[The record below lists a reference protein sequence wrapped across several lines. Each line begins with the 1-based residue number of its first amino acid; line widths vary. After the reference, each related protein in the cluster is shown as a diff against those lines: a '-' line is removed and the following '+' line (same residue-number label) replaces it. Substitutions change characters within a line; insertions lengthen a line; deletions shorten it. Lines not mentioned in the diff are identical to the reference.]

1 MTLPVNVRGI
11 QPRILPL
18 ASGTLIADGTEQT
31 LIEYSGVARISGY
44 IDLQNME
51 SGDTII
57 IRYYVKFSENGEYKK
72 YYEDSYSGAQSYP
85 ALYFAPRESYVA
97 IKITLQQTS
106 GAFKSFQ
113 YNFLREV

>member
-1 MTLPVNVRGI
+1 MSLPINVRGI
-11 QPRILPL
+11 TPRIIPL
-18 ASGTLIADGTEQT
+18 AHGTLIADGTEQT
-31 LIEYSGVARISGY
+31 LIEYLGVGRISGFL
-44 IDLQNME
+44 DMQNME
-51 SGDTII
+51 SSDTII

-85 ALYFAPRESYVA
+85 ALYFAPRESYMG